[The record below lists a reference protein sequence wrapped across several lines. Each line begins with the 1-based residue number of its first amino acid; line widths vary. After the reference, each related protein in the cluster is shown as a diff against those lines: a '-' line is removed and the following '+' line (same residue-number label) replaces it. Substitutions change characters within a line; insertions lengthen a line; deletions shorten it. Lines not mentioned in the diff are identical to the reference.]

1 MQRRAP
7 LRVQHY
13 RGIAVH
19 LRSLAEIEPLAGL
32 RRHLRRLAAQHYELA
47 ERLGSV
53 RLNRRGSPRAA
64 PAAMSPR
71 GGVKPRA
78 IGIAA
83 AGVLLCTS
91 LAARAEENYL
101 AAVMRELP
109 QATVSLDEAIKVSKR
124 EGKPISAEYDVE
136 DGDLQISVY
145 AKNGDQFSEV
155 IVDPKSGSIIKT
167 KPLTDPKEIR
177 EAEAESAAITKA
189 KLPLEAALGAAVSA
203 NNGYRAVGIIPI
215 INDDEPVATVTMIGA
230 DGIKTVA
237 EKLD

>member
-1 MQRRAP
+1 MQHRAP

-13 RGIAVH
+13 RDIAVH

-32 RRHLRRLAAQHYELA
+32 RRHLRRLAAQHYALA
-47 ERLGSV
+47 ERLESV
-53 RLNRRGSPRAA
+53 
-64 PAAMSPR
+64 
-71 GGVKPRA
+71 
-78 IGIAA
+78 GIAA

-91 LAARAEENYL
+91 LASRAEENYL

-136 DGDLQISVY
+136 DGGLQISVY
-145 AKNGDQFSEV
+145 AKNGDQFNEV
-155 IVDPKSGSIIKT
+155 IVDPKSGLIIKT

>member
-1 MQRRAP
+1 MQHRAP

-13 RGIAVH
+13 RDIAVH

-32 RRHLRRLAAQHYELA
+32 RRHLRRLAAQHYALA
-47 ERLGSV
+47 ERLESV
-53 RLNRRGSPRAA
+53 
-64 PAAMSPR
+64 
-71 GGVKPRA
+71 
-78 IGIAA
+78 GIAA

-91 LAARAEENYL
+91 LASRAEENYL

-136 DGDLQISVY
+136 DGGLQISVY

-215 INDDEPVATVTMIGA
+215 INDDEPVATVTMIGG

>member
-1 MQRRAP
+1 MQHRAP

-13 RGIAVH
+13 RDIAVH
-19 LRSLAEIEPLAGL
+19 LRSLAAIEPLAGL

-47 ERLGSV
+47 ERLEPV
-53 RLNRRGSPRAA
+53 
-64 PAAMSPR
+64 
-71 GGVKPRA
+71 
-78 IGIAA
+78 GIAA

-91 LAARAEENYL
+91 LASRAEENYL

-136 DGDLQISVY
+136 DGGLQISVY

-155 IVDPKSGSIIKT
+155 IVDPKSGLIIKT

-215 INDDEPVATVTMIGA
+215 INDDEPVTTVTMIGG

>member
-1 MQRRAP
+1 MQHRAP

-13 RGIAVH
+13 RDIAVH

-32 RRHLRRLAAQHYELA
+32 RRHLRRLAPQHYELA
-47 ERLGSV
+47 ERLESV
-53 RLNRRGSPRAA
+53 
-64 PAAMSPR
+64 
-71 GGVKPRA
+71 
-78 IGIAA
+78 GIAA

-91 LAARAEENYL
+91 LASRAEENYL

-136 DGDLQISVY
+136 DGGLQISVY

-155 IVDPKSGSIIKT
+155 IVDPKSGLIIKT

-215 INDDEPVATVTMIGA
+215 INDDEAVATVTMIGG

>member
-1 MQRRAP
+1 MRPNIGRDADMQHRAP

-13 RGIAVH
+13 RDIAVH

-47 ERLGSV
+47 ERLESV
-53 RLNRRGSPRAA
+53 
-64 PAAMSPR
+64 
-71 GGVKPRA
+71 
-78 IGIAA
+78 GIAA

-91 LAARAEENYL
+91 LASRAEENYL

-136 DGDLQISVY
+136 DGGLQISVY

-155 IVDPKSGSIIKT
+155 IVDPKSGLIIKT

-215 INDDEPVATVTMIGA
+215 INDDEPVATVTMIGG

>member
-1 MQRRAP
+1 MRPNIGTDADMQHRAP

-13 RGIAVH
+13 RDIAVH
-19 LRSLAEIEPLAGL
+19 LHSLAEIEPLAGL
-32 RRHLRRLAAQHYELA
+32 RRHLRRLAAQHYALA
-47 ERLGSV
+47 ERLESV
-53 RLNRRGSPRAA
+53 
-64 PAAMSPR
+64 
-71 GGVKPRA
+71 
-78 IGIAA
+78 GIAA

-91 LAARAEENYL
+91 LASRAEENYL

-136 DGDLQISVY
+136 DGSLQISVY

-155 IVDPKSGSIIKT
+155 IVDPKSGLIIKT

-215 INDDEPVATVTMIGA
+215 INDDEPVATVTMIGG

>member
-1 MQRRAP
+1 MQHRVP
-7 LRVQHY
+7 LRVQHH
-13 RGIAVH
+13 RDMAVH
-19 LRSLAEIEPLAGL
+19 FHSLAEIEPLASL

-47 ERLGSV
+47 ERLESV
-53 RLNRRGSPRAA
+53 
-64 PAAMSPR
+64 
-71 GGVKPRA
+71 
-78 IGIAA
+78 GIAA

-91 LAARAEENYL
+91 LASRAEENYL

-136 DGDLQISVY
+136 DGGLQISVY

-203 NNGYRAVGIIPI
+203 NNGYRAVGVVPI
-215 INDDEPVATVTMIGA
+215 INDDEPVATVTMIGG